1 MLIHHLAFSL
11 AIITAIII
19 TVSLKSTDDGG
30 NKLLA

>member
-11 AIITAIII
+11 AIIAAIII